1 MMFLWILKEGGDSG
15 VEDGIQVVSGVDGCE
30 SGSEEGDGWELKQPK
45 GLKDDLRYPESRT
58 KRT

>member
-30 SGSEEGDGWELKQPK
+30 SG
-45 GLKDDLRYPESRT
+45 
-58 KRT
+58 KRCIMVQGVRRVMVGS